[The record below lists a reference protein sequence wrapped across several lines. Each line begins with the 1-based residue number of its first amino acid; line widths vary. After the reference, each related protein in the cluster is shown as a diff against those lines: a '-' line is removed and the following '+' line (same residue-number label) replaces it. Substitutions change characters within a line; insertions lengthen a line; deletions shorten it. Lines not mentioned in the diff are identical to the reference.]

1 MRFACAFFKNNKRN
15 TTMQKAKIGLIGLA
29 VMGANLARNLANN
42 NIQTLVFNR
51 TAAKTEQFMQDFG
64 SNPCLQAAFS
74 LEEFVQ
80 NLERPRKI
88 ILMIQA
94 GMPVD
99 VMLDSLTPLLEAGD
113 IVIDGG
119 NSYFED
125 TRRRSAKLA
134 ELGIEFVGMGVSGGE
149 EGALHG
155 PSLMPGCSRK
165 AYVQLEPMLQAISAK
180 AGESGKEPCVTY
192 IGTDGAGHYVKMVHN
207 GIEYADMQLIADVYT
222 IMRQVLGMEPEE
234 MAKVWDEWN
243 KGELSSYLVEITANI
258 LKKKDA
264 ETGKAMVDIILD
276 VAKQKGTGRWTSM
289 SALELGVATPTITEA
304 VFARNMSG
312 YKEERKELEKVYAE
326 LPGAAENI
334 KASFTEAE
342 KAQLLEDLRNTLYAA
357 KICAYA
363 QGFNLLGTASETYNW
378 DLQMDKISKIWRNG
392 CIIRARFLDDV
403 SDSFAKQAGMK
414 NLLFSDFFAEALKKA
429 RAGWGRVVAL
439 AAERGVSVVA
449 LSSALSYFDAYRTAN
464 GNANVLQA
472 QRDYFGAHTYQRVDK
487 EGSFHTEWME

>member
-1 MRFACAFFKNNKRN
+1 
-15 TTMQKAKIGLIGLA
+15 MQKAKIGLIGLA
-29 VMGANLARNLANN
+29 VMGANLARNLASR

-51 TAAKTEQFMQDFG
+51 TAAKTEQFMRDFG
-64 SNPCLQAAFS
+64 ENPCLQAAYS
-74 LEEFVQ
+74 LEELVQ

-88 ILMIQA
+88 VMMIQA
-94 GMPVD
+94 GAAVD
-99 VMLDSLTPLLEAGD
+99 AMLDTLTPLLEEGD

-125 TRRRSAKLA
+125 TRRRTAKLA
-134 ELGIEFVGMGVSGGE
+134 ELGMEFVGMGVSGGE

-180 AGESGKEPCVTY
+180 AGEDGKEPCVTY

-222 IMRQVLGMEPEE
+222 IMRHVLGMEPEE
-234 MAKVWDEWN
+234 MADVWDEWN

-258 LKKKDA
+258 LRKKDA
-264 ETGKAMVDIILD
+264 ETGNPMVDVILD
-276 VAKQKGTGRWTSM
+276 VARQKGTGRWTSM

-304 VFARNMSG
+304 VFARNMST
-312 YKEERKELEKVYAE
+312 YKEERKELEKVYADFT
-326 LPGAAENI
+326 AAANK
-334 KASFTEAE
+334 KASFTEGE

-363 QGFNLLGTASETYNW
+363 QGFNLMGTASETYGW

-403 SDSFAKQAGMK
+403 SDSFAKQHGMK
-414 NLLFSDFFAEALKKA
+414 NLLFSDFFAEALKKG

-487 EGSFHTEWME
+487 EGTFHTEWVE

>member
-1 MRFACAFFKNNKRN
+1 MDA
-15 TTMQKAKIGLIGLA
+15 
-29 VMGANLARNLANN
+29 
-42 NIQTLVFNR
+42 
-51 TAAKTEQFMQDFG
+51 
-64 SNPCLQAAFS
+64 
-74 LEEFVQ
+74 
-80 NLERPRKI
+80 
-88 ILMIQA
+88 
-94 GMPVD
+94 
-99 VMLDSLTPLLEAGD
+99 MLDTLTPLLEAGD

-134 ELGIEFVGMGVSGGE
+134 ELGMEFVGMGVSGGE

-180 AGESGKEPCVTY
+180 AGEDGKEPCVTY

-222 IMRQVLGMEPEE
+222 IMRHVLGMEPEE

-258 LKKKDA
+258 LRKKDA
-264 ETGKAMVDIILD
+264 ETGNPMVDVILD

-304 VFARNMSG
+304 VFARNMST
-312 YKEERKELEKVYAE
+312 YKEERKELEKVYAD
-326 LPGAAENI
+326 LAAAANK

-363 QGFNLLGTASETYNW
+363 QGFNLMGTASETYGW

-403 SDSFAKQAGMK
+403 SDSFAKQSGMK
-414 NLLFSDFFAEALKKA
+414 NLLFSDFFAEALKKG

-439 AAERGVSVVA
+439 AAEKGVSVVA
-449 LSSALSYFDAYRTAN
+449 LSSALSYFDAYRTAS

-472 QRDYFGAHTYQRVDK
+472 QRDYFGAHTYERVDK
-487 EGSFHTEWME
+487 AGSFHTEWME

>member
-1 MRFACAFFKNNKRN
+1 
-15 TTMQKAKIGLIGLA
+15 MQNAKIGLIGLA
-29 VMGANLARNLANN
+29 VMGANLARNLASR

-51 TAAKTEQFMQDFG
+51 TAAKTEQFMKDFG
-64 SNPCLQAAFS
+64 SNPCLQAAYS
-74 LEEFVQ
+74 LEEMVQ
-80 NLERPRKI
+80 KLERPRKI
-88 ILMIQA
+88 IMMIQA
-94 GMPVD
+94 GPAVD
-99 VMLDSLTPLLEAGD
+99 AMLDTLTPLLEAGD

-134 ELGIEFVGMGVSGGE
+134 ELGMEFVGMGVSGGE

-180 AGESGKEPCVTY
+180 AGEDGKEPCVTY

-222 IMRQVLGMEPEE
+222 IMRHVLGMEPEE

-258 LKKKDA
+258 LRKKDA
-264 ETGKAMVDIILD
+264 ETGNPMVDVILD

-304 VFARNMSG
+304 VFARNMST
-312 YKEERKELEKVYAE
+312 YKEERKELEMVYVD
-326 LPGAAENI
+326 LAAAAN
-334 KASFTEAE
+334 KKDSFTEAE

-363 QGFNLLGTASETYNW
+363 QGFNLLGTASETYGW

-403 SDSFAKQAGMK
+403 SDSFAKQRGMK
-414 NLLFSDFFAEALKKA
+414 NLLFSDFFAAALKKG

-439 AAERGVSVVA
+439 AAEKGVSVVA
-449 LSSALSYFDAYRTAN
+449 LSSALSYFDAYRTAS

-472 QRDYFGAHTYQRVDK
+472 QRDYFGAHTYERVDK
-487 EGSFHTEWME
+487 PGSFHTEWME

>member
-1 MRFACAFFKNNKRN
+1 
-15 TTMQKAKIGLIGLA
+15 MQAKIGLIGLA
-29 VMGANLARNLANN
+29 VMGANLARNLANH

-51 TAAKTEQFMQDFG
+51 TAAKTEQFMKDFG
-64 SNPCLQAAFS
+64 DNPCLQAAYS
-74 LEEFVQ
+74 LEELVQ

-94 GMPVD
+94 GAPVD
-99 VMLDSLTPLLEAGD
+99 AMLDTLTPLLEAGD

-134 ELGIEFVGMGVSGGE
+134 ERGMEFVGMGVSGGE

-180 AGESGKEPCVTY
+180 AREDGKEPCVTY
-192 IGTDGAGHYVKMVHN
+192 IGSDGAGHYVKMVHN

-222 IMRQVLGMEPEE
+222 IMRHVLGMEAGE
-234 MAKVWDEWN
+234 MADVWDEWN

-258 LKKKDA
+258 LRKKDA
-264 ETGKAMVDIILD
+264 ETGKPMVDVILD

-304 VFARNMSG
+304 VFARNMST

-326 LPGAAENI
+326 LPGAAIAADENMTVAAAENK
-334 KASFTEAE
+334 KAAFTEEE

-363 QGFNLLGTASETYNW
+363 QGFNLMGTASETYGW

-403 SDSFAKQAGMK
+403 SDSFAKQSGMK
-414 NLLFSDFFAEALKKA
+414 NLLFSDFFADALKKG

-449 LSSALSYFDAYRTAN
+449 LSSALSYFDAYRTAS

>member
-1 MRFACAFFKNNKRN
+1 
-15 TTMQKAKIGLIGLA
+15 MQAKIGLIGLA
-29 VMGANLARNLANN
+29 VMGANLARNLANH
-42 NIQTLVFNR
+42 NIQTLMFNR
-51 TAAKTEQFMQDFG
+51 TAAKTEQFMKDFG
-64 SNPCLQAAFS
+64 DNPCLQAAYS
-74 LEEFVQ
+74 LEELVQ

-94 GMPVD
+94 GAPVD
-99 VMLDSLTPLLEAGD
+99 AMLDTLTPLLEAGD

-134 ELGIEFVGMGVSGGE
+134 ERGMEFVGMGVSGGE

-180 AGESGKEPCVTY
+180 AREDGKEPCVTY
-192 IGTDGAGHYVKMVHN
+192 IGSDGAGHYVKMVHN

-222 IMRQVLGMEPEE
+222 IMRHVLGMEAGE
-234 MAKVWDEWN
+234 MADVWDEWN

-258 LKKKDA
+258 LRKKDA
-264 ETGKAMVDIILD
+264 ETGKPMVDVILD

-304 VFARNMSG
+304 VFARNMST
-312 YKEERKELEKVYAE
+312 YKEERKELEKVYAG
-326 LPGAAENI
+326 LQDTAVKAA
-334 KASFTEAE
+334 FTEEE

-363 QGFNLLGTASETYNW
+363 QGFNLMGTASETYGW
-378 DLQMDKISKIWRNG
+378 DLQMDRISKIWRNG

-403 SDSFAKQAGMK
+403 SDSFAKQRGMK
-414 NLLFSDFFAEALKKA
+414 NLLFSDFFADALKKG

-449 LSSALSYFDAYRTAN
+449 LSSALSYFDAYRTAS

>member
-1 MRFACAFFKNNKRN
+1 
-15 TTMQKAKIGLIGLA
+15 MQKAKIGLIGLA

-51 TAAKTEQFMQDFG
+51 TAAKTEQFMRDFG
-64 SNPCLQAAFS
+64 SNPCLQAAYS
-74 LEEFVQ
+74 MEELVQ

-88 ILMIQA
+88 IMMIQA
-94 GMPVD
+94 GPAVD
-99 VMLDSLTPLLEAGD
+99 AMLDTLTPLLEAGD

-125 TRRRSAKLA
+125 TRRRSERLA
-134 ELGIEFVGMGVSGGE
+134 EQGIEFVGMGVSGGE

-165 AYVQLEPMLQAISAK
+165 AYVQLEPVLQAISAK
-180 AGESGKEPCVTY
+180 AGESGREPCVTY

-222 IMRQVLGMEPEE
+222 IMRQVLGMEPGE

-264 ETGKAMVDIILD
+264 ETGKAMVDVILD

-312 YKEERKELEKVYAE
+312 YKEERKELETVYAD
-326 LPGAAENI
+326 LTGPTGNK

-342 KAQLLEDLRNTLYAA
+342 KAQLLEDLRDTLYAA

-363 QGFNLLGTASETYNW
+363 QGFNLLGTASETYGW

-429 RAGWGRVVAL
+429 RTGWGRVVAL

-487 EGSFHTEWME
+487 EGSFHTDWME

>member
-1 MRFACAFFKNNKRN
+1 
-15 TTMQKAKIGLIGLA
+15 MQAKIGLIGLA

-51 TAAKTEQFMQDFG
+51 TAAKTEQFMRDFG
-64 SNPCLQAAFS
+64 SNPCLQAAYS
-74 LEEFVQ
+74 MEELVQ

-88 ILMIQA
+88 IMMIQA
-94 GMPVD
+94 GPAVD
-99 VMLDSLTPLLEAGD
+99 AMLDTLTPLLEAGD
-113 IVIDGG
+113 IIIDGG

-125 TRRRSAKLA
+125 TRRRTAKLA
-134 ELGIEFVGMGVSGGE
+134 ELGMEFVGMGVSGGE

-155 PSLMPGCSRK
+155 PSLMPGCTEK

-264 ETGKAMVDIILD
+264 ETGKAMVDVILD

-304 VFARNMSG
+304 VFARNMST
-312 YKEERKELEKVYAE
+312 YKEERTALEKVYAD
-326 LPGAAENI
+326 LQGAGKVAAADTNAAGEN
-334 KASFTEAE
+334 KNAYVTEAE
-342 KAQLLEDLRNTLYAA
+342 KEQLLEDLRNTLYAA

-363 QGFNLLGTASETYNW
+363 QGFNLLGTASETYGW

-464 GNANVLQA
+464 GNANMLQA

-487 EGSFHTEWME
+487 EGSFHTEWTE

>member
-1 MRFACAFFKNNKRN
+1 
-15 TTMQKAKIGLIGLA
+15 MQNAKIGLIGLA
-29 VMGANLARNLANN
+29 VMGANLARNLASK
-42 NIQTLVFNR
+42 NISTLVFNR
-51 TAAKTEQFMQDFG
+51 TAAKTEQFMKDFG
-64 SNPCLQAAFS
+64 SNPCLQAAYS
-74 LEEFVQ
+74 LEEMVQ
-80 NLERPRKI
+80 KLERPRKI
-88 ILMIQA
+88 IMMIQA
-94 GMPVD
+94 GPAVD
-99 VMLDSLTPLLEAGD
+99 AMLDTLTPLLEAGD

-134 ELGIEFVGMGVSGGE
+134 ELGMEFVGMGVSGGE
-149 EGALHG
+149 EGALNG

-165 AYVQLEPMLQAISAK
+165 AYIQLEPMLQAISAK
-180 AGESGKEPCVTY
+180 AGENGKEPCVTY

-258 LKKKDA
+258 LRKKDA
-264 ETGKAMVDIILD
+264 ETGNPMVDVILD
-276 VAKQKGTGRWTSM
+276 VARQKGTGRWTSM

-304 VFARNMSG
+304 VFARNMST
-312 YKEERKELEKVYAE
+312 YKEERTELEKVYAD
-326 LPGAAENI
+326 LTDAANK

-342 KAQLLEDLRNTLYAA
+342 KSQLLEDLRNTLYAA

-363 QGFNLLGTASETYNW
+363 QGFNLLGTASETYGW

-403 SDSFAKQAGMK
+403 SDSFAKQRGMK
-414 NLLFSDFFAEALKKA
+414 NLLFSDFFAEALKKG

-439 AAERGVSVVA
+439 AAEKGVSVVA

-464 GNANVLQA
+464 GNANMLQA

>member
-1 MRFACAFFKNNKRN
+1 
-15 TTMQKAKIGLIGLA
+15 MQAKIGLIGLA

-51 TAAKTEQFMQDFG
+51 TASKTEQFMRDFG
-64 SNPCLQAAFS
+64 DNPCLQAAYS
-74 LEEFVQ
+74 LEEMVQ
-80 NLERPRKI
+80 KLERPRKI
-88 ILMIQA
+88 IMMIQA
-94 GMPVD
+94 GPAVD
-99 VMLDSLTPLLEAGD
+99 AMLDTLTPLLEAGD

-134 ELGIEFVGMGVSGGE
+134 ELGMEFVGMGVSGGE

-180 AGESGKEPCVTY
+180 AGESGQEPCVTY

-222 IMRQVLGMEPEE
+222 IMRHVLGMEPEE
-234 MAKVWDEWN
+234 MADVWDEWN

-258 LKKKDA
+258 LRKKDA
-264 ETGKAMVDIILD
+264 ETGNPMVDVILD

-304 VFARNMSG
+304 VFARNMST
-312 YKEERKELEKVYAE
+312 YKEERKELEKVYADFA
-326 LPGAAENI
+326 AAENK

-363 QGFNLLGTASETYNW
+363 QGFNLMGTASETYGW

-403 SDSFAKQAGMK
+403 SDSFAKQSGMK

-449 LSSALSYFDAYRTAN
+449 LSSALSYFDAYRTAS

-487 EGSFHTEWME
+487 EGTFHTEWME

>member
-1 MRFACAFFKNNKRN
+1 
-15 TTMQKAKIGLIGLA
+15 MQAKIGLIGLA
-29 VMGANLARNLANN
+29 VMGANLARNLASR

-51 TAAKTEQFMQDFG
+51 TAAKTEQFMKDFG
-64 SNPCLQAAFS
+64 SNPCLQAAYS
-74 LEEFVQ
+74 LEEMVQ
-80 NLERPRKI
+80 KLERPRKI
-88 ILMIQA
+88 IMMIQA
-94 GMPVD
+94 GPAVD
-99 VMLDSLTPLLEAGD
+99 AMLDTLTPLLEAGD

-134 ELGIEFVGMGVSGGE
+134 ELGMEFVGMGVSGGE

-180 AGESGKEPCVTY
+180 AGEDGKEPCVTY

-222 IMRQVLGMEPEE
+222 IMRHVLGMEPEE

-258 LKKKDA
+258 LRKKDA
-264 ETGKAMVDIILD
+264 ETGNPMVDVILD

-304 VFARNMSG
+304 VFARNMST
-312 YKEERKELEKVYAE
+312 YKEERKELEKVYAD
-326 LPGAAENI
+326 LAAAANK

-363 QGFNLLGTASETYNW
+363 QGFNLMGTASETYGW

-403 SDSFAKQAGMK
+403 SDSFAKQSGMK
-414 NLLFSDFFAEALKKA
+414 NLLFSDFFAEALKKG

-439 AAERGVSVVA
+439 AAEKGVSVVA
-449 LSSALSYFDAYRTAN
+449 LSSALSYFDAYRTAS

-472 QRDYFGAHTYQRVDK
+472 QRDYFGAHTYERVDK
-487 EGSFHTEWME
+487 AGSFHTEWME

>member
-1 MRFACAFFKNNKRN
+1 MKI
-15 TTMQKAKIGLIGLA
+15 AKIGLIGLA
-29 VMGANLARNLANN
+29 VMGANLARNLASK
-42 NIQTLVFNR
+42 NIPVLVFNR
-51 TAAKTEQFMQDFG
+51 TAAKTDEFMKNFG
-64 SNPCLQAAFS
+64 SDPCLQVAYS
-74 LEEFVQ
+74 LEEMVQ
-80 NLERPRKI
+80 KLERPRKI

-94 GMPVD
+94 GAPVD
-99 VMLDSLTPLLEAGD
+99 AMLDTLTPLLEKGD

-134 ELGIEFVGMGVSGGE
+134 ELGMEFVGMGVSGGE

-155 PSLMPGCSRK
+155 PSLMLGCSEK

-264 ETGKAMVDIILD
+264 ETGKAMVDVILD

-312 YKEERKELEKVYAE
+312 YKEERKELEKVYCRGRR
-326 LPGAAENI
+326 LPLWQVRKWLQRAI
-334 KASFTEAE
+334 R
-342 KAQLLEDLRNTLYAA
+342 QLLRRRIKKLPLRKRKKRSCW
-357 KICAYA
+357 KICAIPYMRPRSA
-363 QGFNLLGTASETYNW
+363 PTPRASTCWGPPARPTAGTCRWIRFPKSGGTVASSGPGSWMTSAKA
-378 DLQMDKISKIWRNG
+378 LRN
-392 CIIRARFLDDV
+392 RPV
-403 SDSFAKQAGMK
+403 
-414 NLLFSDFFAEALKKA
+414 
-429 RAGWGRVVAL
+429 
-439 AAERGVSVVA
+439 
-449 LSSALSYFDAYRTAN
+449 
-464 GNANVLQA
+464 
-472 QRDYFGAHTYQRVDK
+472 
-487 EGSFHTEWME
+487 

>member
-1 MRFACAFFKNNKRN
+1 
-15 TTMQKAKIGLIGLA
+15 MQAKIGLIGLA
-29 VMGANLARNLANN
+29 VMGANLARNLASKH
-42 NIQTLVFNR
+42 IQTLVFNR
-51 TAAKTEQFMQDFG
+51 TAAKTEQFMREFG
-64 SNPCLQAAFS
+64 EDPCLQAAYS
-74 LEEFVQ
+74 LEELVQ

-94 GMPVD
+94 GAPVD
-99 VMLDSLTPLLEAGD
+99 AMLDTLAPLLEAGD

-134 ELGIEFVGMGVSGGE
+134 ERGMEFVGMGVSGGE

-180 AGESGKEPCVTY
+180 AGEDGKEPCAAY
-192 IGTDGAGHYVKMVHN
+192 IGGDGAGHYVKMVHN

-222 IMRQVLGMEPEE
+222 IMRRALGMEAEE
-234 MAKVWDEWN
+234 MADVWDEWN
-243 KGELSSYLVEITANI
+243 QGELSSYLVEITANI
-258 LKKKDA
+258 LRKKDA
-264 ETGKAMVDIILD
+264 ETGKAMVDVILD

-304 VFARNMSG
+304 VFARNMSC
-312 YKEERKELEKVYAE
+312 YKEERQALETIYAE
-326 LPGAAENI
+326 LENEDFAGAKAAFTAEG
-334 KASFTEAE
+334 KAR
-342 KAQLLEDLRNTLYAA
+342 LLEDLRNTLYAA

-363 QGFNLLGTASETYNW
+363 QGFNLMGTASETYGW
-378 DLQMDKISKIWRNG
+378 DLQMDKIAKIWRNG

-403 SDSFAKQAGMK
+403 SESFARQSGMK
-414 NLLFSDFFAEALKKA
+414 NLLFSDFFAEALKKG

-464 GNANVLQA
+464 GNANMLQA
-472 QRDYFGAHTYQRVDK
+472 QRDYFGAHTYQRVDQA
-487 EGSFHTEWME
+487 GSFHTEWIG

>member
-1 MRFACAFFKNNKRN
+1 
-15 TTMQKAKIGLIGLA
+15 MQKAKIGLIGLA

-51 TAAKTEQFMQDFG
+51 TAAKTEQFIQDFG

-74 LEEFVQ
+74 LDEFVQ

-99 VMLDSLTPLLEAGD
+99 AMLDTLTPLLEAGD

-125 TRRRSAKLA
+125 TRRRSERLA
-134 ELGIEFVGMGVSGGE
+134 EQGIEFVGMGVSGGE

-165 AYVQLEPMLQAISAK
+165 AYVQLEPVLQAISAK
-180 AGESGKEPCVTY
+180 AGESGREPCVTY

-222 IMRQVLGMEPEE
+222 IMRQVLGMEPGE

-264 ETGKAMVDIILD
+264 ETGKAMVDVILD

-312 YKEERKELEKVYAE
+312 YKEERKELETVYAD
-326 LPGAAENI
+326 LTGPTGNK

-342 KAQLLEDLRNTLYAA
+342 KAQLLEDLRNNLYAA

-363 QGFNLLGTASETYNW
+363 QGFNLLGTASETYGW

-429 RAGWGRVVAL
+429 RTGWGRVVAL

-487 EGSFHTEWME
+487 EGSFHTDWME

>member
-1 MRFACAFFKNNKRN
+1 
-15 TTMQKAKIGLIGLA
+15 MQKAKIGLIGLA

-51 TAAKTEQFMQDFG
+51 TAAKTEQFMRDFG
-64 SNPCLQAAFS
+64 SNPCLQAAYS
-74 LEEFVQ
+74 MEELVQ

-88 ILMIQA
+88 IMMIQA
-94 GMPVD
+94 GPAVD
-99 VMLDSLTPLLEAGD
+99 AMLDTLTPLLEAGD

-125 TRRRSAKLA
+125 TRR
-134 ELGIEFVGMGVSGGE
+134 
-149 EGALHG
+149 
-155 PSLMPGCSRK
+155 GCSRK

-234 MAKVWDEWN
+234 MAKIWDGWN

-264 ETGKAMVDIILD
+264 ETGKAMVDVILD

-304 VFARNMSG
+304 VFARNMSV
-312 YKEERKELEKVYAE
+312 YKEERTALEKVYAD
-326 LPGAAENI
+326 LPETLEAAACCR
-334 KASFTEAE
+334 KAAFTEEE
-342 KAQLLEDLRNTLYAA
+342 KAQMLEDLRNTLYAA

-363 QGFNLLGTASETYNW
+363 QGFNLLGTASETYGW

-464 GNANVLQA
+464 GNANMLQA

-487 EGSFHTEWME
+487 EGSFHTEWTE

>member
-1 MRFACAFFKNNKRN
+1 
-15 TTMQKAKIGLIGLA
+15 MQNAKIGLIGLA
-29 VMGANLARNLANN
+29 VMGANLARNLASR

-51 TAAKTEQFMQDFG
+51 TAAKTEQFMKDFG
-64 SNPCLQAAFS
+64 SNPCLQAAYS
-74 LEEFVQ
+74 LEEMVQ
-80 NLERPRKI
+80 KLERPRKI
-88 ILMIQA
+88 IMMIQA
-94 GMPVD
+94 GPAVD
-99 VMLDSLTPLLEAGD
+99 AMLDTLTPLLEAGD

-125 TRRRSAKLA
+125 TRRRSARLA
-134 ELGIEFVGMGVSGGE
+134 ELGMEFVGMGVSGGE

-180 AGESGKEPCVTY
+180 AGEDGKEPCVTY

-207 GIEYADMQLIADVYT
+207 GIEYADMQLIADVYA
-222 IMRQVLGMEPEE
+222 IMRHVLGMEPEE

-243 KGELSSYLVEITANI
+243 KGELSSYLVEITSNI
-258 LKKKDA
+258 LRKRDA
-264 ETGKAMVDIILD
+264 ETGNPMVDVILD
-276 VAKQKGTGRWTSM
+276 VARQKGTGRWTSM

-304 VFARNMSG
+304 VFARNMST
-312 YKEERKELEKVYAE
+312 YKEERKELEKVYAD
-326 LPGAAENI
+326 LAAAANK

-363 QGFNLLGTASETYNW
+363 QGFNLLGTASETYGW

-403 SDSFAKQAGMK
+403 SDSFAKQRGMK
-414 NLLFSDFFAEALKKA
+414 NLLFSDFFAAALKKG

-439 AAERGVSVVA
+439 AAEKGVSVVA
-449 LSSALSYFDAYRTAN
+449 LSSALSYFDAYRTAS

-472 QRDYFGAHTYQRVDK
+472 QRDYFGAQTYERVDK
-487 EGSFHTEWME
+487 EGSFHTEWI

>member
-1 MRFACAFFKNNKRN
+1 
-15 TTMQKAKIGLIGLA
+15 MQAKIGLIGLA
-29 VMGANLARNLANN
+29 VMGANLARNLASR

-51 TAAKTEQFMQDFG
+51 TAAKTEQFMRDFG
-64 SNPCLQAAFS
+64 ESPCLQAAYS
-74 LEEFVQ
+74 LEEMVQ
-80 NLERPRKI
+80 KLERPRKI
-88 ILMIQA
+88 IMMIQA
-94 GMPVD
+94 GPAVD
-99 VMLDSLTPLLEAGD
+99 AMLDTLTPLLEAGD

-125 TRRRSAKLA
+125 TRRRTARLA
-134 ELGIEFVGMGVSGGE
+134 ELGMEFVGMGVSGGE

-180 AGESGKEPCVTY
+180 AGEDDKEPCVTY

-222 IMRQVLGMEPEE
+222 IMRHVLGMEPEE

-258 LKKKDA
+258 LRKKDA
-264 ETGKAMVDIILD
+264 ETGNPMVDVILD
-276 VAKQKGTGRWTSM
+276 VARQKGTGRWTSM

-304 VFARNMSG
+304 VFARNMST
-312 YKEERKELEKVYAE
+312 YKEERKELEKVYAD
-326 LPGAAENI
+326 LKAAANK

-363 QGFNLLGTASETYNW
+363 QGFNLMGTASETYGW

-403 SDSFAKQAGMK
+403 SDSFAKQSGMK
-414 NLLFSDFFAEALKKA
+414 NLLFSDFFAEALKKG

-439 AAERGVSVVA
+439 AAEKGVSVVA
-449 LSSALSYFDAYRTAN
+449 LSSALSYFDAYRTAS

-472 QRDYFGAHTYQRVDK
+472 QRDYFGAHTYERVDK
-487 EGSFHTEWME
+487 PGSFHTEWME

>member
-1 MRFACAFFKNNKRN
+1 MHIACAFFKNNKGS
-15 TTMQKAKIGLIGLA
+15 TSMQNAKIGLIGLA
-29 VMGANLARNLANN
+29 VMGANLARNLASR

-51 TAAKTEQFMQDFG
+51 TAAKTEQFMKDFG
-64 SNPCLQAAFS
+64 SNPCLQAAYS
-74 LEEFVQ
+74 LEEMVQ
-80 NLERPRKI
+80 KLERPRKI
-88 ILMIQA
+88 IMMIQA
-94 GMPVD
+94 GPAVD
-99 VMLDSLTPLLEAGD
+99 AMLDTLTPLLETGD

-125 TRRRSAKLA
+125 TRRRSARLA
-134 ELGIEFVGMGVSGGE
+134 ELGMEFVGMGVSGGE

-165 AYVQLEPMLQAISAK
+165 SYVQLEPMLQAISAK
-180 AGESGKEPCVTY
+180 AGESGEEPCVTY

-222 IMRQVLGMEPEE
+222 IMRHVLGMEPEE
-234 MAKVWDEWN
+234 MADVWDEWN

-258 LKKKDA
+258 LRKKDA
-264 ETGKAMVDIILD
+264 ETGNPMVDMILD

-304 VFARNMSG
+304 VFARNMST

-326 LPGAAENI
+326 LPGAGNK

-363 QGFNLLGTASETYNW
+363 QGFNLLGTASETYGW

-403 SDSFAKQAGMK
+403 SDSFAKQRGMK
-414 NLLFSDFFAEALKKA
+414 NLLFSDFFAEALKKG

-439 AAERGVSVVA
+439 AAEKGVSVVA

-464 GNANVLQA
+464 GNANMLQA

>member
-1 MRFACAFFKNNKRN
+1 
-15 TTMQKAKIGLIGLA
+15 MQAKIGLIGLA
-29 VMGANLARNLANN
+29 VMGANLARNLANH

-51 TAAKTEQFMQDFG
+51 TAAKTEQFMKDFG
-64 SNPCLQAAFS
+64 DNPCLQAAYS
-74 LEEFVQ
+74 LEELVQ

-94 GMPVD
+94 GAPVD
-99 VMLDSLTPLLEAGD
+99 AMLDTLTPLLEAGD

-134 ELGIEFVGMGVSGGE
+134 ERGMEFVGMGVSGGE

-180 AGESGKEPCVTY
+180 AREDGKEPCVTY
-192 IGTDGAGHYVKMVHN
+192 IGSDGAGHYVKMVHN

-222 IMRQVLGMEPEE
+222 IMRHVLGMEAGE
-234 MAKVWDEWN
+234 MADVWDEWN

-258 LKKKDA
+258 LRKKDA
-264 ETGKAMVDIILD
+264 ETGKPMVDVILD

-304 VFARNMSG
+304 VFARNMST
-312 YKEERKELEKVYAE
+312 YKEERKELEKVYAG
-326 LPGAAENI
+326 LQDTAVKAA
-334 KASFTEAE
+334 FTEEE

-363 QGFNLLGTASETYNW
+363 QGFNLMGTASETYGW
-378 DLQMDKISKIWRNG
+378 DLQMDRISKIWRNG

-403 SDSFAKQAGMK
+403 SDSFAKQRGMK
-414 NLLFSDFFAEALKKA
+414 NLLFSEFFADALKKG

-449 LSSALSYFDAYRTAN
+449 LSSALSYFDAYRTAS

>member
-1 MRFACAFFKNNKRN
+1 
-15 TTMQKAKIGLIGLA
+15 MQKAKIGLIGLA

-51 TAAKTEQFMQDFG
+51 TAAKTEQFMRDFG
-64 SNPCLQAAFS
+64 SNPCLQAAYS
-74 LEEFVQ
+74 MEELVQ

-88 ILMIQA
+88 IMMIQA
-94 GMPVD
+94 GPAVD
-99 VMLDSLTPLLEAGD
+99 AMLDTLTPLLEAGD

-134 ELGIEFVGMGVSGGE
+134 ELGMEFVGMGVSGGE
-149 EGALHG
+149 EGALNG

-180 AGESGKEPCVTY
+180 AGEGGKEPCVTY

-234 MAKVWDEWN
+234 MAKIWDGWN

-264 ETGKAMVDIILD
+264 ETGKAMVDVILD

-289 SALELGVATPTITEA
+289 SALELGVATEA
-304 VFARNMSG
+304 VFARNMSV
-312 YKEERKELEKVYAE
+312 YKEERTALEKVYAD
-326 LPGAAENI
+326 LPETLEAAACCR
-334 KASFTEAE
+334 KAAFTEEE
-342 KAQLLEDLRNTLYAA
+342 KAQMLEDLRNTLYAA

-363 QGFNLLGTASETYNW
+363 QGFNLLGTASETYGW

-464 GNANVLQA
+464 GNANMLQA

-487 EGSFHTEWME
+487 EGSFHTEWTE

>member
-1 MRFACAFFKNNKRN
+1 
-15 TTMQKAKIGLIGLA
+15 MQNAKIGLIGLA
-29 VMGANLARNLANN
+29 VMGANLARNLASKNVPV
-42 NIQTLVFNR
+42 LVFNR
-51 TAAKTEQFMQDFG
+51 TAVKMDEFMKNFG
-64 SNPCLQAAFS
+64 SDPCLQAAYS
-74 LEEFVQ
+74 LEELVQ

-94 GMPVD
+94 GAPVD
-99 VMLDSLTPLLEAGD
+99 AMLDTLTPLLEKGD

-134 ELGIEFVGMGVSGGE
+134 ELGMEFVGMGVSGGE

-155 PSLMPGCSRK
+155 PSLMPGCSEK

-264 ETGKAMVDIILD
+264 ETGKAMVDVILD

-304 VFARNMSG
+304 VFARNMST
-312 YKEERKELEKVYAE
+312 YKEERTALEKVYAE
-326 LPGAAENI
+326 LPETLETAACCRKET
-334 KASFTEAE
+334 FTAEE

-363 QGFNLLGTASETYNW
+363 QGFNLLGTASETYGWN
-378 DLQMDKISKIWRNG
+378 LQMDKISKICRNG

-403 SDSFAKQAGMK
+403 SESFAKQAGMK

-487 EGSFHTEWME
+487 EGTFHTEWME

>member
-1 MRFACAFFKNNKRN
+1 
-15 TTMQKAKIGLIGLA
+15 MQKAKIGLIGLA
-29 VMGANLARNLANN
+29 VMGANLARNLASR

-51 TAAKTEQFMQDFG
+51 TAAKTEQFMKDFG
-64 SNPCLQAAFS
+64 SNPCLQAAYS
-74 LEEFVQ
+74 LEEMVQ
-80 NLERPRKI
+80 KLERPRKI
-88 ILMIQA
+88 IMMIQA
-94 GMPVD
+94 GPAVD
-99 VMLDSLTPLLEAGD
+99 AMLDTLTPLLEAGD

-125 TRRRSAKLA
+125 TRRRSARLA
-134 ELGIEFVGMGVSGGE
+134 ELSMEFVGMGVSGGE
-149 EGALHG
+149 EGALNG

-180 AGESGKEPCVTY
+180 AGEDGKEPCVTY

-222 IMRQVLGMEPEE
+222 IMRHVLGMEPEE
-234 MAKVWDEWN
+234 MADVWDEWN

-258 LKKKDA
+258 LRKKDA
-264 ETGKAMVDIILD
+264 ETGNPMVDVILD

-304 VFARNMSG
+304 VFARNMST
-312 YKEERKELEKVYAE
+312 YKEERKELEKVYAD
-326 LPGAAENI
+326 LAAAANK

-363 QGFNLLGTASETYNW
+363 QGFNLMGTASETYGW

-403 SDSFAKQAGMK
+403 SDSFAKQSGMK
-414 NLLFSDFFAEALKKA
+414 NLLFSEFFAEALKKG

-439 AAERGVSVVA
+439 AAEKGVSVVA
-449 LSSALSYFDAYRTAN
+449 LSSALSYFDAYRTAS

-472 QRDYFGAHTYQRVDK
+472 QRDYFGAHTYERVDK
-487 EGSFHTEWME
+487 AGSFHTEWME